1 MKKKIYIGCSL
12 TQAPEEFKEA
22 IESLKD
28 NLRADYE
35 ILDFIGLVN
44 GTPQDVFVWD
54 LKCVRTC
61 DLFVAD
67 CTHPAIGLGMEI
79 GIALENNKPILIVAE
94 ENAKV
99 TRIVLGIN
107 HPKTSLKTYKD
118 HTEVIEFIKE
128 KMKQV

>member
-22 IESLKD
+22 IETLKD

-35 ILDFIGLVN
+35 LLDFIGLVN
-44 GTPQDVFVWD
+44 GTPKDVFEWD
-54 LKCVRTC
+54 INCVKTC

-79 GIALENNKPILIVAE
+79 GVAIENNKPMLIVSE
-94 ENAKV
+94 EGARV
-99 TRIVLGIN
+99 TRIVLGIDRPN
-107 HPKTSLKTYKD
+107 VTLKRYND
-118 HTEVIEFIKE
+118 HSDVIGFIKE
-128 KMKQV
+128 KMEQV